1 MSNMNH
7 QEYDAIIIGGGIT
20 GAGVARDCSLGVSKS
35 CSLKNKTLQTGPQG
49 EIMVFCTAV
58 HAMQ

>member
-20 GAGVARDCSLGVSKS
+20 GAGVARDCSLRG
-35 CSLKNKTLQTGPQG
+35 LKVLLVEKQDFTNETT
-49 EIMVFCTAV
+49 VCYTAV
-58 HAMQ
+58 HATR